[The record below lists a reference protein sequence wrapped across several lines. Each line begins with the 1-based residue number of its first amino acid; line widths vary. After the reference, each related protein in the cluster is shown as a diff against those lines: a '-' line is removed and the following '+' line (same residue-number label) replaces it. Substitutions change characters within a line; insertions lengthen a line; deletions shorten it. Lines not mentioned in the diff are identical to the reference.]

1 MPKTL
6 FQCLIICVYFLQT
19 VLPKEIEIALNSQY
33 ISGIIPDYNLCQIF
47 RPISEENDQRL
58 FYQAVPNEHV
68 SKNVRY
74 IVIHKCRWSTNQD
87 TFYGPFLDRSFE
99 CEDTR
104 FVQVSTKCILY
115 STISHAYCAYLST
128 IFTIMSTLCTCDI

>member
-1 MPKTL
+1 MPKTP

-47 RPISEENDQRL
+47 RPISEENDQKL

-104 FVQVSTKCILY
+104 FVQVSMIMF
-115 STISHAYCAYLST
+115 SDFPISNLT
-128 IFTIMSTLCTCDI
+128 RFIFTYCKYTTYAKV